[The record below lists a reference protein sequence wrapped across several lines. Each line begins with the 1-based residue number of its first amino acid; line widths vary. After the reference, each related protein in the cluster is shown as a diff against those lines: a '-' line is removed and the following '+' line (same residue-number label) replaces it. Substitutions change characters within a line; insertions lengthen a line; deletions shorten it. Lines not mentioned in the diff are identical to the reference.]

1 MKSFSLPLLLSA
13 AGLLAACGGSDSEE
27 KEKIDYAAFDDAD
40 VKKLVDGGDYEKA
53 LEIIKAQDEME
64 ISDKADFMTA
74 TEIYLSLMDG
84 VAAEVAIEKARDAG
98 ASEADVSISLGR
110 ALMLQGKFDEAENIL
125 KNTEFEGE
133 DKFQAFLLRGDI
145 SEQKGKSE
153 EAVEFYEAAAK
164 ERPEDFRGHLGLALL
179 YLNNGQ
185 LDIAKGYAD
194 TAASLIEADPIVSY
208 VEGAIAR
215 YQGRTEEAKAHLLKA
230 TELHKRNMLAYFELI
245 GLYIEG
251 GEMDAAQK
259 QLDAV
264 YAIAPNSPMAQ
275 YYSALMLA
283 IEGKPKEAEYL
294 LLRTGDFTR
303 TFPPAARTYGHV
315 AFELGKYSTAQ
326 PYLERSLQR
335 APADRPTRLML
346 VECLTRRGQPA
357 RALLYLEPLI
367 GEDSTDV
374 EAMLQ
379 AAAAYGAQGK
389 LEQTRAFIE
398 RANRVARA
406 DANTDPQV
414 IQQLGQRLA
423 LSHFISGEEDKAI
436 SELQALYSEGGG
448 DIESLALLANMQ
460 MENGDL
466 DGAVVTAER
475 VVAIDSNN
483 PVAHNLLGA
492 IEYRKRNLDGAIEH
506 YNKAIEANGDYQS
519 ALKNRGL
526 AFLTSGKFEQA
537 RDDFNAVLS
546 KGAED
551 AQVHAM
557 LGRAYLELGN
567 GNDAATHLKQ
577 AEAIIPESA
586 IIATDLAEA
595 MALSGFKSSAITQ
608 AKKARKLGER
618 DRNLVLYLD
627 DLIAKWEKEEA
638 LAKIEAEAE
647 REKRRAEAAKKREAE
662 EKARQAI
669 IDDGSLKDE
678 EEKPEDKP
686 KR

>member
-1 MKSFSLPLLLSA
+1 
-13 AGLLAACGGSDSEE
+13 
-27 KEKIDYAAFDDAD
+27 
-40 VKKLVDGGDYEKA
+40 
-53 LEIIKAQDEME
+53 ME

-357 RALLYLEPLI
+357 RRFYI
-367 GEDSTDV
+367 
-374 EAMLQ
+374 
-379 AAAAYGAQGK
+379 
-389 LEQTRAFIE
+389 
-398 RANRVARA
+398 
-406 DANTDPQV
+406 
-414 IQQLGQRLA
+414 
-423 LSHFISGEEDKAI
+423 
-436 SELQALYSEGGG
+436 
-448 DIESLALLANMQ
+448 
-460 MENGDL
+460 
-466 DGAVVTAER
+466 
-475 VVAIDSNN
+475 
-483 PVAHNLLGA
+483 
-492 IEYRKRNLDGAIEH
+492 
-506 YNKAIEANGDYQS
+506 
-519 ALKNRGL
+519 
-526 AFLTSGKFEQA
+526 
-537 RDDFNAVLS
+537 
-546 KGAED
+546 
-551 AQVHAM
+551 
-557 LGRAYLELGN
+557 
-567 GNDAATHLKQ
+567 
-577 AEAIIPESA
+577 
-586 IIATDLAEA
+586 
-595 MALSGFKSSAITQ
+595 
-608 AKKARKLGER
+608 
-618 DRNLVLYLD
+618 
-627 DLIAKWEKEEA
+627 
-638 LAKIEAEAE
+638 
-647 REKRRAEAAKKREAE
+647 
-662 EKARQAI
+662 
-669 IDDGSLKDE
+669 
-678 EEKPEDKP
+678 
-686 KR
+686 